1 MGPALGREQKSSK
14 KRELWKSALH
24 HQLSGTYRQKIGST
38 RMLALLETP
47 SKS

>member
-24 HQLSGTYRQKIGST
+24 HQLSGTYRQKIGSVVYGVSVFN
-38 RMLALLETP
+38 P
-47 SKS
+47 PH